1 MRQFVSVARIAR
13 RTSPSST
20 FKHAHAPSGRSFGHV
35 AVSGPRAIKP
45 RAIGSHLSTLPSESI
60 APSSIQPPSNT
71 SAPQPPTSMASTAE
85 TKRERYLA
93 DANSPVCG
101 LNVAEPFKLLT
112 AKEKLYAHWVG
123 KASWAGARIIQGQW
137 TDYAQDL
144 YDLIIATF
152 SDADKKILTDLDAL
166 KKSSGLTDEEWQW
179 TLEYAAQV
187 LTNLVNYK
195 SFGFSK
201 FVPRVSQEKFGE
213 VVEKSGSAKAQQLWK
228 DLSEKIYSLEP
239 EASLLIGKPSDG
251 HVSNYYLGEKIK
263 DEEVE
268 AIQKAAEK
276 LNIAVENT
284 RVRKNK
290 DGSFTLLVASASKTA
305 ADANAPTSTTLDSK
319 VKLTIEY
326 GDFETSLQKSADA
339 LTEAKKYAANDTQKK
354 MLDGYISS
362 FKTGSIQE
370 HKQASTEWVKDISPV
385 VESYIGFIETYV
397 DPYGGRAE
405 WEGFT
410 AIVDKEMTKKYDKLV
425 ADASQLVK
433 TLPWGPSFEVDT
445 FRKPDFTA
453 LQVLNF
459 ATGGIPAGINIPNY
473 YEVREKTGFKNVSLA
488 NILAA
493 KAPNEEVTFIHPDD
507 LEKYN
512 AWDTRSFELQVAN
525 HELLGH
531 GSGKLFQE
539 DSDGKLNFD
548 RDTINP
554 LTKEKVKSWYK
565 PGQTPGTVLGAVSS
579 SFEECRAETVALYL
593 VSNKKILT
601 IFGYTEQQDIEDI
614 QHITFLLMA
623 RAGLRALEYWDP
635 QAKKHLQA
643 HMQARLGITN
653 FLVSKG
659 LAKVELIRSE
669 DGSTLENAYIR
680 VDREKVLKEGK
691 DTVAKLLIDLQVRK
705 STADGDGARSFY
717 TDLTKP
723 PSEWEGEL
731 RELVLRKKQPR
742 KLFLQPNTVITGD
755 GDNQD
760 VELKEYPLTSEGI
773 IQSFIER
780 DI

>member
-1 MRQFVSVARIAR
+1 
-13 RTSPSST
+13 
-20 FKHAHAPSGRSFGHV
+20 
-35 AVSGPRAIKP
+35 
-45 RAIGSHLSTLPSESI
+45 
-60 APSSIQPPSNT
+60 
-71 SAPQPPTSMASTAE
+71 MASAAE
-85 TKRERYLA
+85 IKRERYLA
-93 DANSPVCG
+93 DTNSPVCG

-123 KASWAGARIIQGQW
+123 KASWAGARIIQASNRLLGIAGQW

-144 YDLIIATF
+144 YNLIILTF
-152 SDADKKILTDLDAL
+152 SDGDKKALTDLDAL
-166 KKSSGLTDEEWQW
+166 KAKSGLNDDEWQW

-201 FVPRVSQEKFGE
+201 FIPRVSQEKFRE
-213 VVEKSGSAKAQQLWK
+213 VVEKSGSSKALQLWT
-228 DLSEKIYSLEP
+228 DLAEKIYSLEP
-239 EASLLIGKPSDG
+239 EPSLLIGKPS
-251 HVSNYYLGEKIK
+251 V
-263 DEEVE
+263 
-268 AIQKAAEK
+268 Q
-276 LNIAVENT
+276 
-284 RVRKNK
+284 
-290 DGSFTLLVASASKTA
+290 
-305 ADANAPTSTTLDSK
+305 
-319 VKLTIEY
+319 
-326 GDFETSLQKSADA
+326 
-339 LTEAKKYAANDTQKK
+339 AKKHAANDIQRK

-362 FKTGSIQE
+362 FKSGSIEE

-397 DPYGGRAE
+397 DPFALTPAHIPACT
-405 WEGFT
+405 GFT
-410 AIVDKEMTKKYDKLV
+410 AIVDKELTKKYDRLV

-453 LQVLNF
+453 LQVLTF

-539 DSDGKLNFD
+539 DADGKFNFD
-548 RDTINP
+548 RETINP

-635 QAKKHLQA
+635 EAKKHLQA

-691 DTVAKLLIDLQVRK
+691 DTVAKLLVDLQVRK

-731 RELVLRKKQPR
+731 RDLVLRKKQPR
-742 KLFLQPNTVITGD
+742 KLFLQPNTVVVGD

-760 VELKEYPLTSEGI
+760 VELKEYPLTSAGI
-773 IQSFIER
+773 IESFIVR

>member
-1 MRQFVSVARIAR
+1 
-13 RTSPSST
+13 
-20 FKHAHAPSGRSFGHV
+20 
-35 AVSGPRAIKP
+35 
-45 RAIGSHLSTLPSESI
+45 
-60 APSSIQPPSNT
+60 
-71 SAPQPPTSMASTAE
+71 MASAAE
-85 TKRERYLA
+85 IKRERYLA
-93 DANSPVCG
+93 DTNSPVCG

-144 YDLIIATF
+144 YNLIILTF
-152 SDADKKILTDLDAL
+152 SDGDKKALTDLDAL
-166 KKSSGLTDEEWQW
+166 KAKSGLSDEEWQW

-201 FVPRVSQEKFGE
+201 FIPRVSQEKFRE
-213 VVEKSGSAKAQQLWK
+213 VVEKSGNQKALQLWT
-228 DLSEKIYSLEP
+228 DLAEKIYSLEP

-290 DGSFTLLVASASKTA
+290 DGSFTLLVASASTTA
-305 ADANAPTSTTLDSK
+305 PDANAPKTATLDSK

-326 GDFETSLQKSADA
+326 GDFETALQKSVLA
-339 LTEAKKYAANDTQKK
+339 LTEAKKHAANDIQRK
-354 MLDGYISS
+354 MIEGYISS
-362 FKTGSIQE
+362 FNSGSIEE

-410 AIVDKEMTKKYDKLV
+410 AIVDKELTKKYDRLV

-433 TLPWGPSFEVDT
+433 TLPWGQSFEVDT

-453 LQVLNF
+453 LQVLTF

-493 KAPNEEVTFIHPDD
+493 KAPNEAVTFIHPDD

-539 DSDGKLNFD
+539 DADGRFNFD
-548 RDTINP
+548 RETINP

-593 VSNKKILT
+593 VSNKKILN

-635 QAKKHLQA
+635 EAKKHLQA

-731 RELVLRKKQPR
+731 RDLVLRKKQPR
-742 KLFLQPNTVITGD
+742 KLFLQPNTVVVGD
-755 GDNQD
+755 GDDQD
-760 VELKEYPLTSEGI
+760 VELKEYPLTSAGI
-773 IQSFIER
+773 IESFIAR

>member
-1 MRQFVSVARIAR
+1 
-13 RTSPSST
+13 
-20 FKHAHAPSGRSFGHV
+20 
-35 AVSGPRAIKP
+35 
-45 RAIGSHLSTLPSESI
+45 
-60 APSSIQPPSNT
+60 
-71 SAPQPPTSMASTAE
+71 MASATE
-85 TKRERYLA
+85 NKRERYLA
-93 DANSPVCG
+93 DTNSPVCG

-112 AKEKLYAHWVG
+112 AKEKLYAHFVG

-137 TDYAQDL
+137 TEYAQDL
-144 YDLIIATF
+144 YKMIILTF
-152 SDADKKILTDLDAL
+152 SDGDKKALTDLDAL
-166 KKSSGLTDEEWQW
+166 KKLSGLSDEEWQW

-187 LTNLVNYK
+187 RLCFRTCALARILDI
-195 SFGFSK
+195 
-201 FVPRVSQEKFGE
+201 FVV
-213 VVEKSGSAKAQQLWK
+213 
-228 DLSEKIYSLEP
+228 
-239 EASLLIGKPSDG
+239 
-251 HVSNYYLGEKIK
+251 
-263 DEEVE
+263 
-268 AIQKAAEK
+268 
-276 LNIAVENT
+276 

-290 DGSFTLLVASASKTA
+290 DGSFTLLVASASTTA
-305 ADANAPTSTTLDSK
+305 PDANTPKTTTLDSK
-319 VKLTIEY
+319 AKLAIEY
-326 GDFETSLQKSADA
+326 GDFKEALEKSADA
-339 LTEAKKYAANDTQKK
+339 LTEAKKYAANDTQRK

-362 FKTGSIQE
+362 FKSGSIEE

-385 VESYIGFIETYV
+385 VESYLGFIETYV

-410 AIVDKEMTKKYDKLV
+410 AIVDKELTKKYDKLV

-433 TLPWGPSFEVDT
+433 TLPWGPPFEVDV

-453 LQVLNF
+453 LQVLTF
-459 ATGGIPAGINIPNY
+459 ATGGIPAGINVSNY

-539 DSDGKLNFD
+539 DSDGKFNFD
-548 RDTINP
+548 RETINP
-554 LTKEKVKSWYK
+554 LTNEKVKSWYK

-593 VSNKKILT
+593 VSNKKILN

-635 QAKKHLQA
+635 DAKKHLQA

-653 FLVSKG
+653 FLVSNG

-691 DTVAKLLIDLQVRK
+691 DIVAKLLIDLQVRK

-717 TDLTKP
+717 TKLTQP
-723 PSEWEGEL
+723 PSDWEGDL
-731 RELVLRKKQPR
+731 RELVLHKKQPR
-742 KLFLQPNTVITGD
+742 KLFLQPNTVVVGD
-755 GDNQD
+755 GDDLD
-760 VELKEYPLTSEGI
+760 VQLKEYPLTSAGVIE
-773 IQSFIER
+773 SFIER